1 MTRKIVIAVLLVL
14 GIAGGLVGV
23 KALQIRK
30 LSEVGKAYAP
40 PPESVSSVI
49 VREDKWQ
56 GTLSAIGSI
65 VAIQGVTVTPEIAG
79 TVREIAFESG
89 AVISKGDLL
98 IKLDTST
105 EEAQLRSME
114 AQLELARLNLA
125 REQKLRQENM
135 ISQSE
140 LDAAESTMKQTQA
153 NADNVRTV
161 IEKKTIRAP
170 FSGQVGIRQVNLGQY
185 LDAGKPIVWMQ
196 TMNPVYA
203 DFSLPQQNLA
213 QLSNG
218 MPARL
223 LIDAYPDRTFDGN
236 LTAINP
242 GLDQITR
249 SISLR
254 ATFDN
259 SDQLLHPG
267 MFARVQVL
275 LPEKSDV
282 VVIPAL
288 SVLRAPS
295 GDSVFVIEQAES
307 TNDTAKA
314 GLKVRQQLIRVGMER
329 GDFISVQTGL
339 KPGEKIVSS
348 GQFKLRTGMSVVE
361 HNDVVPKS
369 TESPRPSDS

>member
-23 KALQIRK
+23 KALQIKK
-30 LSEVGKAYAP
+30 LTEVGKAYAP

-65 VAIQGVTVTPEIAG
+65 VAVQGVTVTPEIAG
-79 TVREIAFESG
+79 TVRDIAFESG
-89 AVISKGDLL
+89 AVISKGELL
-98 IKLDTST
+98 IKLDASS
-105 EEAQLRSME
+105 EEAQLRAME
-114 AQLELARLNLA
+114 AQLDLARLNLD
-125 REQKLRQENM
+125 RERKLRQENM
-135 ISQSE
+135 VSQSE

-196 TMNPVYA
+196 TVNPVYA

-223 LIDAYPDRTFDGN
+223 LIDSYPDRTFEGK

-259 SDQLLHPG
+259 ADQLLHPG

-295 GDSVFVIEQAES
+295 GDSVFVIEQAAS

-339 KPGEKIVSS
+339 KAGEKIVSS

-361 HNDVVPKS
+361 QNDVVPKS
-369 TESPRPSDS
+369 TEAPRPSDS

>member
-1 MTRKIVIAVLLVL
+1 MTRKIVISVLIVL

-23 KALQIRK
+23 KALQIKK
-30 LSEVGKAYAP
+30 LTAMGKAYAP
-40 PPESVSSVI
+40 PPEAVSSVV
-49 VREDKWQ
+49 VRQDKWQ
-56 GTLSAIGSI
+56 GTLTAIGSI
-65 VAIQGVTVTPEIAG
+65 VAVQGVTITPEIAG
-79 TVREIAFESG
+79 IVREIAFESG
-89 AVISKGDLL
+89 VTVSKGDLL

-105 EEAQLRSME
+105 EEAQLRGME
-114 AQLELARLNLA
+114 AQLDLARLNLA

-140 LDAAESTMKQTQA
+140 LDAAESTLKQTQA
-153 NADNVRTV
+153 NADNVRTI

-196 TMNPVYA
+196 TLTPVYA
-203 DFSLPQQNLA
+203 DFTLPQQNLA

-223 LIDAYPDRTFDGN
+223 QLDVYPDRTFKGT

-242 GLDQITR
+242 GLDQTTR

-259 SDQLLHPG
+259 PDQLLRPG

-275 LPEKSDV
+275 LPEQSDV
-282 VVIPAL
+282 LVIPAI

-295 GDSVFVIEQAES
+295 GDSVFVIEQAPS

-314 GLKVRQQLIRVGMER
+314 GLTVRQQLIRVGMER
-329 GDFISVQTGL
+329 GDFVSVQTGL
-339 KPGEKIVSS
+339 KPGEKIVGS
-348 GQFKLRTGMSVVE
+348 GQFKLRTGMPVVE
-361 HNDVVPKS
+361 QNDFVPKT
-369 TESPRPSDS
+369 TEAPHPSDS

>member
-23 KALQIRK
+23 KALQIKK
-30 LSEVGKAYAP
+30 LTEVGKAYAP

-65 VAIQGVTVTPEIAG
+65 VAVQGVTVTPEIAG
-79 TVREIAFESG
+79 TVRDIAFESG
-89 AVISKGDLL
+89 AVISKGELL
-98 IKLDTST
+98 IKLDASS
-105 EEAQLRSME
+105 EEAQLRAME
-114 AQLELARLNLA
+114 AQLDLARLNLD
-125 REQKLRQENM
+125 RERKLRQENM
-135 ISQSE
+135 VSQSE

-196 TMNPVYA
+196 TVNPVYA

-223 LIDAYPDRTFDGN
+223 LIDAYPDRTFEGK

-259 SDQLLHPG
+259 ADQLLHPG

-282 VVIPAL
+282 LVIPAL

-295 GDSVFVIEQAES
+295 GDSVFVIEDAAS

-339 KPGEKIVSS
+339 KAGEKIVSS

-361 HNDVVPKS
+361 QNDVVPKS
-369 TESPRPSDS
+369 TEAPRPSDS

>member
-1 MTRKIVIAVLLVL
+1 MTRKIVVAVLIVL
-14 GIAGGLVGV
+14 GIAAGLVGV
-23 KALQIRK
+23 KALQIKK
-30 LSEVGKAYAP
+30 LAEVGKAYAP
-40 PPESVSSVI
+40 PPESVSSVV

-65 VAIQGVTVTPEIAG
+65 VAVQGVTVTPEIAG
-79 TVREIAFESG
+79 TVRDIAFESG
-89 AVISKGDLL
+89 AVISKGELL
-98 IKLDTST
+98 IKLDASS
-105 EEAQLRSME
+105 EEAQLRAME
-114 AQLELARLNLA
+114 AQLDLARLNLD
-125 REQKLRQENM
+125 RERKLRQENM
-135 ISQSE
+135 VSQSE

-196 TMNPVYA
+196 TVTPVYA
-203 DFSLPQQNLA
+203 DFTLPQQNLG

-223 LIDAYPDRTFDGN
+223 QIDAYPDRTFEGK

-242 GLDQITR
+242 GLDQATR

-259 SDQLLHPG
+259 PDQLLRPG

-275 LPEKSDV
+275 LPENSEV
-282 VVIPAL
+282 LVIPAL

-295 GDSVFVIEQAES
+295 GDSVFVIEPDAS
-307 TNDTAKA
+307 TNATAKA

-339 KPGEKIVSS
+339 KAGEKIVSS

-361 HNDVVPKS
+361 HNDVVPK
-369 TESPRPSDS
+369 TLEAPRPSDS

>member
-14 GIAGGLVGV
+14 VIAGGLVGV
-23 KALQIRK
+23 KALQIKK
-30 LSEVGKAYAP
+30 LTEVGKAYAP

-65 VAIQGVTVTPEIAG
+65 VAVQGVTVTPEIAG
-79 TVREIAFESG
+79 TVRDIAFESG
-89 AVISKGDLL
+89 AVISKGELL
-98 IKLDTST
+98 IKLDASS
-105 EEAQLRSME
+105 EEAQLRAME
-114 AQLELARLNLA
+114 AQLDLARLNLD
-125 REQKLRQENM
+125 RERKLRQENM
-135 ISQSE
+135 VSQSE

-196 TMNPVYA
+196 TVNPVYA

-223 LIDAYPDRTFDGN
+223 LIDAYPDRTFEGK

-259 SDQLLHPG
+259 ADQLLHPG
-267 MFARVQVL
+267 MFVRVQVL

-282 VVIPAL
+282 LVIPAL

-295 GDSVFVIEQAES
+295 GDSVFVIEDAAS

-314 GLKVRQQLIRVGMER
+314 GLKVRQQLIRVGIER

-339 KPGEKIVSS
+339 KAGEKIVSS

-361 HNDVVPKS
+361 QNDVVPKS
-369 TESPRPSDS
+369 TEAPRPSDS

>member
-1 MTRKIVIAVLLVL
+1 MN
-14 GIAGGLVGV
+14 
-23 KALQIRK
+23 
-30 LSEVGKAYAP
+30 S
-40 PPESVSSVI
+40 
-49 VREDKWQ
+49 
-56 GTLSAIGSI
+56 
-65 VAIQGVTVTPEIAG
+65 
-79 TVREIAFESG
+79 
-89 AVISKGDLL
+89 
-98 IKLDTST
+98 
-105 EEAQLRSME
+105 
-114 AQLELARLNLA
+114 QLEL
-125 REQKLRQENM
+125 E
-135 ISQSE
+135 S
-140 LDAAESTMKQTQA
+140 AESTMKQTQA
-153 NADNVRTV
+153 NADAERAI

-170 FSGQVGIRQVNLGQY
+170 FSGQTGIRQVNLGQY
-185 LDAGKPIVWMQ
+185 LDAGKPIVWLQ
-196 TMNPVYA
+196 TVTPVYA
-203 DFSLPQQNLA
+203 DFTLPQQHLA

-223 LIDAYPDRTFDGN
+223 QIDAYPDRKFEGT

-259 SDQLLHPG
+259 PGQLLHPG

-282 VVIPAL
+282 LVIPAL

-314 GLKVRQQLIRVGMER
+314 GLKVRQQLIRLGTER
-329 GDFISVQTGL
+329 GDFVSVQTGL
-339 KPGEKIVSS
+339 KAGEKIVSS

-361 HNDVVPKS
+361 QNDVVPKS
-369 TESPRPSDS
+369 TETPRPSDS

>member
-1 MTRKIVIAVLLVL
+1 MTRKIVFAVLIVL

-23 KALQIRK
+23 KALQVRK
-30 LSEVGKAYAP
+30 LTEVGKAYAP
-40 PPESVSSVI
+40 PPESVSSVL

-65 VAIQGVTVTPEIAG
+65 VAVQGVTVTPEIAG
-79 TVREIAFESG
+79 TVRDIAFESG
-89 AVISKGDLL
+89 AVVSKGDLL
-98 IKLDTST
+98 IKLDTSS
-105 EEAQLRSME
+105 EEAQLRAME
-114 AQLELARLNLA
+114 AQLDLARLNLD
-125 REQKLRQENM
+125 REQKLRGENM
-135 ISQSE
+135 VSQSE

-161 IEKKTIRAP
+161 IDKKTIRAP

-185 LDAGKPIVWMQ
+185 LDAGKPIVWLQ
-196 TMNPVYA
+196 TVTPVYA
-203 DFSLPQQNLA
+203 DFTLPQQNLA

-223 LIDAYPDRTFDGN
+223 QIDAYPDRTFEGK

-242 GLDQITR
+242 GLDQTTR

-259 SDQLLHPG
+259 PDQLLRPG

-275 LPEKSDV
+275 LPERSDV
-282 VVIPAL
+282 LVIPAL

-295 GDSVFVIEQAES
+295 GDSVFVIEQPAS

-329 GDFISVQTGL
+329 GDFVSVQTGL
-339 KPGEKIVSS
+339 KAGEKIVSS

-361 HNDVVPKS
+361 QNDVVPKT
-369 TESPRPSDS
+369 TEAPRPSDS

>member
-1 MTRKIVIAVLLVL
+1 
-14 GIAGGLVGV
+14 
-23 KALQIRK
+23 
-30 LSEVGKAYAP
+30 
-40 PPESVSSVI
+40 
-49 VREDKWQ
+49 
-56 GTLSAIGSI
+56 
-65 VAIQGVTVTPEIAG
+65 
-79 TVREIAFESG
+79 
-89 AVISKGDLL
+89 
-98 IKLDTST
+98 
-105 EEAQLRSME
+105 ME

-223 LIDAYPDRTFDGN
+223 LIDAYPDRTFDGK

>member
-1 MTRKIVIAVLLVL
+1 MTRKIVVAVLLVL

-23 KALQIRK
+23 KALQIKK
-30 LSEVGKAYAP
+30 LTEVGKAYAP

-65 VAIQGVTVTPEIAG
+65 VAVQGVTVTPEIAG

-89 AVISKGDLL
+89 AVISKGELL
-98 IKLDTST
+98 IKLDASS
-105 EEAQLRSME
+105 EEAQLRAME
-114 AQLELARLNLA
+114 AQLDLARLNLE
-125 REQKLRQENM
+125 RERKLRQENM
-135 ISQSE
+135 VSQSE

-161 IEKKTIRAP
+161 IDKKTIRAP

-196 TMNPVYA
+196 TVNPVYA
-203 DFSLPQQNLA
+203 DFTLPQQNLA

-223 LIDAYPDRTFDGN
+223 LIDAYPDRTFEGK

-254 ATFDN
+254 ATFEN
-259 SDQLLHPG
+259 PDQLLHPG

-295 GDSVFVIEQAES
+295 GDSVFVIEQTES